1 MRVTHYAAHTH
12 KNDNNKPKCRNQ
24 IHLQGRGN
32 KYINKQQNIKEF

>member
-24 IHLQGRGN
+24 IHLPAEETN
-32 KYINKQQNIKEF
+32 T